1 MILRKSISRTMKDK
15 KFQYTGVIIL
25 LILAVMLYVSL
36 SVAISTLEERNEHF
50 SKEYHQE
57 TFHFVTGENV
67 SELQLKTWEKE
78 YSVTLEKRSYQDVNI
93 NEDTTL
99 RLFEATDQVNLPYIS
114 SGTMPNQPG
123 EIALSKVFAEKNG
136 YEIGDR
142 IKLKEVDVKV
152 SGFVYLPDYI
162 YMIERQTD
170 ILSDAEKFGI
180 GVSTKETLS
189 EMEGSQQSQVLGI
202 SSDEEVPEGIRKA
215 VNKQTSLLQFI
226 SREDNARIQFVES
239 EIEGAKTMITTLPL
253 FILALSVVMVLLL
266 LKRRMDMQRK
276 EIGTLMALGYRK
288 RELMRHYL
296 GYAWVT
302 GLTGTIL
309 GILAGGGLS
318 IPLSNLYANYFNLP
332 QISMF
337 DFDPWV
343 LVIGFLIPIT
353 LILTLTAFVISRAL
367 KTDPLALLRPKEMA
381 TGKKSWIERIPWF
394 NKGGFNRRFRLRL
407 MVRSKARS
415 LYIFLGVMFS
425 TVLLLFGLIT
435 FNSMERLVET
445 TYKEVQTYEYA
456 VHFNTLQ
463 TDQPSGEGSPFTMNE
478 VTVASEDKE
487 EKIKLYGI
495 VPETD
500 QLQLSNQEGTRLNSQ
515 LTDGAIISQ
524 PLAAVLNVES
534 GDRLILM
541 NSLNEIEMET
551 EVVGVAD
558 VFIGSS
564 LYLPKEKVNEFLGFP
579 QGSYTAVWQDKEPKN
594 SEEVFMIED
603 KQKVIE
609 SFESTSGATRYSVIG
624 MSVFAIVIGVI
635 VLTLLTNLI
644 VEENSPSISLFK
656 VMGYQD
662 NEVSRLVLSVYT
674 PVVLISYFLSIP
686 LGGLALEQTMNG
698 LVEQTG
704 FLLPTDISWW
714 MVLTGFG
721 VIILT
726 YWLSLYLSKRK
737 LKQVSLQEA
746 LKKQQD

>member
-1 MILRKSISRTMKDK
+1 MKDK
-15 KFQYTGVIIL
+15 KFQYAGVITL
-25 LILAVMLYVSL
+25 LLLAVMLYVSL
-36 SVAISTLEERNEHF
+36 SMAISTLEERNEHF
-50 SKEYHQE
+50 SKKYKQE

-67 SELQLKTWEKE
+67 SESQLKTWEE
-78 YSVTLEKRSYQDVNI
+78 NYTVTLEKRSYQDVRI
-93 NEDTTL
+93 NGDKTL
-99 RLFEATDQVNLPYIS
+99 RLFEPTDQVNLPYIS
-114 SGTMPNQPG
+114 SGTMPNQLG
-123 EIALSKVFAEKNG
+123 EIALSKVFAQKNG

-142 IKLKEVDVKV
+142 IKLNGVNAEV

-162 YMIERQTD
+162 YMVERQTD

-180 GVSTKETLS
+180 GVSTKETLG

-202 SSDEEVPEGIRKA
+202 SSDGKVPEGLRKGI
-215 VNKQTSLLQFI
+215 NKQTSLLKFI
-226 SREDNARIQFVES
+226 SREENARIQFVES

-253 FILALSVVMVLLL
+253 FILALSVVMVLML

-288 RELMRHYL
+288 GELMRHYL

-353 LILTLTAFVISRAL
+353 LILTLTALVITRSL
-367 KTDPLALLRPKEMA
+367 STDPLTLLRPKEIA

-394 NKGGFNRRFRLRL
+394 IKGGFFRRFKLRL
-407 MVRSKARS
+407 MARSKARS

-435 FNSMERLVET
+435 FNSMDRLVET
-445 TYKEVQTYEYA
+445 TYKEIQTYEYA
-456 VHFNTLQ
+456 VHFNALQ
-463 TDQPSGEGSPFTMNE
+463 TDQPSEEGSPFTMNE
-478 VTVASEDKE
+478 VTVVKEDKE
-487 EKIKLYGI
+487 EKINLYGI
-495 VPETD
+495 VPETE
-500 QLQLSNQEGTRLNSQ
+500 QLQLSNHEGMLLNGQ

-524 PLAAVLNVES
+524 PLAAVFNVES
-534 GDRLILM
+534 GDRLVLT
-541 NSLNEIEMET
+541 NALNEKEMET
-551 EVVGVAD
+551 EIAGIAD

-564 LYLPKEKVNEFLGFP
+564 MYLPKERVNEFLGFP
-579 QGSYTAVWQDKEPKN
+579 QGSYTAVWQDKAPKE
-594 SEEVFMIED
+594 SENVFMIED

-609 SFESTSGATRYSVIG
+609 SFESTSGATRYSVIA
-624 MSVFAIVIGVI
+624 MSVIAILIGVI

-662 NEVSRLVLSVYT
+662 KEVSRLILSIYT

-686 LGGLALEQTMNG
+686 LGGLALEQTMNS
-698 LVEQTG
+698 LVEETG
-704 FLLPTDISWW
+704 FLLPTDITWW
-714 MVLTGFG
+714 MVVIGFG

-726 YWLSLYLSKRK
+726 YWISLYFSKRK